1 MDKKIIDSGSLW
13 NRSNELFQYEV
24 SSLFSDG
31 GDYIARRLVLSK
43 EENSINIEI
52 HYTGSYCAMHD
63 FVADNKENNA
73 AINEVIRPYKE
84 ILKYFAFN
92 LDELHTSRTL
102 IAHIPNLCKEITG
115 KLEYNGSYHEYVA
128 PINLRIGY
136 NRFVRSKILETMY
149 DNSHLHARYSRN
161 DLINL
166 AKTDNNDT
174 TLAIDYLHTLGYVQY
189 EESRNVGY
197 FVKLTA
203 EGINHRENQYL
214 IYGNSAF
221 LIIWCNKELDE
232 VIKEVYK
239 EVIEKENGFKLI
251 IQEREEPN
259 ISIHND
265 IYDYIKNTLF
275 SICDLS
281 GKRPNCYYEA
291 GYAHGLGKKV
301 IFTIRE
307 EDIKKNDRVDF
318 DFDLIPYKHSIYDP
332 YDLGSFK
339 KELSE
344 RVMEILSKINEKVI

>member
-1 MDKKIIDSGSLW
+1 MK
-13 NRSNELFQYEV
+13 
-24 SSLFSDG
+24 
-31 GDYIARRLVLSK
+31 
-43 EENSINIEI
+43 
-52 HYTGSYCAMHD
+52 
-63 FVADNKENNA
+63 
-73 AINEVIRPYKE
+73 
-84 ILKYFAFN
+84 
-92 LDELHTSRTL
+92 
-102 IAHIPNLCKEITG
+102 
-115 KLEYNGSYHEYVA
+115 
-128 PINLRIGY
+128 
-136 NRFVRSKILETMY
+136 
-149 DNSHLHARYSRN
+149 
-161 DLINL
+161 
-166 AKTDNNDT
+166 
-174 TLAIDYLHTLGYVQY
+174 
-189 EESRNVGY
+189 
-197 FVKLTA
+197 
-203 EGINHRENQYL
+203 
-214 IYGNSAF
+214 
-221 LIIWCNKELDE
+221 
-232 VIKEVYK
+232 
-239 EVIEKENGFKLI
+239 KENGFKLI